1 MFKVSNRNTKTRC
14 EICSKLTIKIRKTP
28 WYMITAPVIK
38 ELMFLS
44 GLRIIVE
51 VSGIFYKDYFTFY
64 NRDWNLNSGTNFDM
78 TCGKCL
84 MKLFSDTE
92 LEIAILEI

>member
-1 MFKVSNRNTKTRC
+1 
-14 EICSKLTIKIRKTP
+14 
-28 WYMITAPVIK
+28 MITAPVIK

-78 TCGKCL
+78 TYSKCL

>member
-1 MFKVSNRNTKTRC
+1 
-14 EICSKLTIKIRKTP
+14 
-28 WYMITAPVIK
+28 MITAPVIK

-78 TCGKCL
+78 TCSKCL